1 MAKAEKGKATEEAA
15 KVRRFIKELPFEF
28 ENLALVDLTID
39 HRYQREAGNR
49 AKKIATNLNPLL
61 LGCLVVNLRDQGR
74 EAVYAT
80 VDGQARLIA
89 CRDLITPPFK
99 RLPCMVFT
107 GLTPAQEAELFCLL
121 QDERK
126 SLKPF
131 DKFKAKLFAKDR
143 RATQINQYLVDH
155 GFHYATPQDR
165 TSGAISAIYA
175 IEKSFG
181 DDGTLLDRMLNVV
194 EKVWG
199 PDDRQAVSSM
209 ILVGLRRFCR
219 YVEGKD
225 TRIIKAMRTQ
235 NTSPQQIIAMAQ
247 TLAGAAG
254 GRSGGTGASGMA
266 PFTAEA
272 ISHFGGASDAYRV
285 AVGLVEEDEDDLD
298 DEEEEAA

>member
-1 MAKAEKGKATEEAA
+1 MAKAAKGEETTTQ
-15 KVRRFIKELPFEF
+15 VRRFLKELPFEF
-28 ENLALVDLTID
+28 ENLALDDLTID

-49 AKKIATNLNPLL
+49 AKKIAANLNPLL

-126 SLKPF
+126 GLRPF
-131 DKFKAKLFAKDR
+131 DKFKAKLFSKDK
-143 RATQINQYLVDH
+143 RAVAINGILTEH

-165 TSGAISAIYA
+165 TSGAVSAIYA
-175 IEKSFG
+175 VEKSFG
-181 DDGTLLDRMLNVV
+181 EDGTLLDRMFNLI

-199 PDDRQAVSSM
+199 PDNRPAVTSM

-225 TRIIKAMRTQ
+225 TRVIRALNAQ
-235 NTSPQQIIAMAQ
+235 NITPQQIVAMAQ

-285 AVGLVEEDEDDLD
+285 AAGLVEEDEDDLD
-298 DEEEEAA
+298 DDEEEEAA